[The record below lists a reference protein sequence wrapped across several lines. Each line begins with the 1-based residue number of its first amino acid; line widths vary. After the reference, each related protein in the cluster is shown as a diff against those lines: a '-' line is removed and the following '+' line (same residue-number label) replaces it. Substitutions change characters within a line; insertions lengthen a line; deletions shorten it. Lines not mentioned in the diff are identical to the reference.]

1 MLLTLSVQSLKNALG
16 GRKPKLSLYDT
27 PRHALEE
34 YGLHGLCLQTS
45 FLAGW
50 DLPAIDRLRD
60 EADRSGCPW
69 LTLVEDQAHDLGRE
83 SKAPEAIE
91 RIGKV
96 LKVGHRLGCASV
108 AIAVKTSAS
117 SDVEE
122 LAMSLKEVVTA
133 AERLELN
140 LLVIPQPG
148 LTETPELLT
157 GVIRKVGG
165 FRIGSMPDFEIAQAT
180 EDLDA
185 YLRSLTPYASALYAS
200 VGDFDIVPCMQAVKS
215 VGYEG
220 ALVLDYRAEGAPIE
234 EGLPA
239 AIETIRS
246 IIEAED

>member
-1 MLLTLSVQSLKNALG
+1 MLLTLSVQSFKKALG
-16 GRKPKLSLYDT
+16 GRKPKLTLYDI
-27 PRHALEE
+27 PRHALEH

-50 DLPAIDRLRD
+50 DLPAIDKLRD
-60 EADRSGCPW
+60 EADRTGCPW

-117 SDVEE
+117 SDVDE
-122 LAMSLKEVVTA
+122 LAFSLKEIVSA

-140 LLVIPQPG
+140 LLVAPQPG

-165 FRIGSMPDFEIAQAT
+165 FRIGSMPDFEVAQAT
-180 EDLDA
+180 DDPDA
-185 YLRSLTPYASALYAS
+185 YLRALTPYASALYAA
-200 VGDFDIVPCMQAVKS
+200 VGDFDIAPCMQAVKS

-220 ALVLDYRAEGAPIE
+220 ALVMDYRASEKPIE
-234 EGLPA
+234 EGLPE
-239 AIETIRS
+239 AIEAVRA